1 MRRTWAIAIKE
12 IKQISRDPITLLML
26 IGAPMLM
33 LVLYGYALNFD
44 VEDVALAVQ
53 DRDLSSASRELV
65 DRLIGS
71 NRFELV
77 ATLPPG
83 SDIQGFLDRGD
94 AVAVLII
101 PEGFGRKLA
110 AGENSE
116 AQLLIDGVDSNTATT
131 VLGYVNG
138 IAAGINAT
146 RARESLRVEGNEYLL
161 SAMIN
166 YQPRVWY
173 NPEMVSSLFL
183 VPGLI
188 AFLLMFTAVLSTA
201 LSVVRE
207 KERGTLEQLRVK
219 PLGTSHILL
228 GKLLP
233 YLAISLAGVVLILV
247 AARVLFGVEV
257 RGPYPD
263 LFLATCLFLVG
274 ALGWGLLISTISDSQ
289 AVAFQ
294 IGVLSALLPTLLL
307 SGFLFPIRNMPQP
320 LQIISYILVPARY
333 YLVILRGIIV
343 KGSDLSP
350 FWDQMAYLAIYTFV
364 VLALAAVRF
373 KRQEG

>member
-12 IKQISRDPITLLML
+12 IKQISRDPLTLLML
-26 IGAPMLM
+26 IGMPMLM

-53 DRDLSSASRELV
+53 DRDLSSGSRELV
-65 DRLIGS
+65 DALIGS

-77 ATLPPG
+77 ATLAPG
-83 SDIQGFLDRGD
+83 SDIERFLERGD
-94 AVAVLII
+94 ATAVLVI
-101 PEGFGRKLA
+101 PEGFGSRLA
-110 AGENSE
+110 RGETSE

-146 RARESLRVEGNEYLL
+146 RIRASLKTEGREQVL
-161 SAMIN
+161 AAAIN

-173 NPEMVSSLFL
+173 NPEMVSSKFL

-207 KERGTLEQLRVK
+207 KERGTLEQLRVT
-219 PLGTSHILL
+219 PLGTPHILL

-257 RGPYPD
+257 RGPYLD
-263 LFLATCLFLVG
+263 LFFATILFLIG
-274 ALGWGLLISTISDSQ
+274 ALGWGLLISTIADSQ

-294 IGVLSALLPTLLL
+294 VGVLSALLPTLLL
-307 SGFLFPIRNMPQP
+307 SGFLFPIRNMPEP
-320 LQIISYILVPARY
+320 LQVISHIVPARY

-350 FWDQMAYLAIYTFV
+350 FWDQMAYLAIYTFI
-364 VLALAAVRF
+364 VLTMASVRF
-373 KRQEG
+373 MRQEG

>member
-12 IKQISRDPITLLML
+12 IMQISRDPITLIML
-26 IGAPMLM
+26 VGAPMLM
-33 LVLYGYALNFD
+33 LVMYGYALNFD

-53 DRDLSSASRELV
+53 DRDLSSESRKLI
-65 DRLIGS
+65 DALIGS

-83 SDIQGFLDRGD
+83 SDIEPLLERGD
-94 AVAVLII
+94 ATAVLII
-101 PEGFGRKLA
+101 PEGFGSRLA
-110 AGENSE
+110 RGETSE

-138 IAAGINAT
+138 IAAGINAGRI
-146 RARESLRVEGNEYLL
+146 RALLKVEGMEHVLG
-161 SAMIN
+161 AAIN

-173 NPEMVSSLFL
+173 NPEMVSSMFL

-233 YLAISLAGVVLILV
+233 YLAISLVAVGLILV

-263 LFLATCLFLVG
+263 LFWATILFLIG
-274 ALGWGLLISTISDSQ
+274 ALGWGLLISPISDSQ
-289 AVAFQ
+289 SVAFQ
-294 IGVLSALLPTLLL
+294 IGVLTALLPTLLL
-307 SGFLFPIRNMPQP
+307 SGFIFPIRHMPEP
-320 LQIISYILVPARY
+320 LQVISHVVPARY

-350 FWDQMAYLAIYTFV
+350 FWDQMAYMAIYAFI
-364 VLALAAVRF
+364 VLALASVRF
-373 KRQEG
+373 MRQEG

>member
-1 MRRTWAIAIKE
+1 VRRTWAIAIKE
-12 IKQISRDPITLLML
+12 IKQVSRDPISLLML
-26 IGAPMLM
+26 IGMPMLM

-53 DRDLSSASRELV
+53 DRDLSSGSRELV

-83 SDIQGFLDRGD
+83 SDIQRVLERG
-94 AVAVLII
+94 AATAVLVI
-101 PEGFGRKLA
+101 PEDFGRRLA
-110 AGENSE
+110 AGESSE

-138 IAAGINAT
+138 IAAGINAS
-146 RARESLRVEGNEYLL
+146 RNRDILRSQGNEQILE
-161 SAMIN
+161 AAIN

-219 PLGTSHILL
+219 PLDTSQILL

-233 YLAISLAGVVLILV
+233 YLAISLIGVVMILV
-247 AARVLFGVEV
+247 AARVLFGVVV
-257 RGPYPD
+257 RGPYLD
-263 LFLATCLFLVG
+263 LFFATCLFLIG
-274 ALGWGLLISTISDSQ
+274 ALGWGLLISTIADSQ

-307 SGFLFPIRNMPQP
+307 SGFLFPIRNMPVV
-320 LQIISYILVPARY
+320 LRVISHVVPARY
-333 YLVILRGIIV
+333 YLAILRGIIV

-350 FWDQMAYLAIYTFV
+350 FWDQMAYLGIYTFL
-364 VLALAAVRF
+364 VLTLAAVRF

>member
-1 MRRTWAIAIKE
+1 VRRTWAVAIKE
-12 IKQISRDPITLLML
+12 IKQVSRDPISLLML
-26 IGAPMLM
+26 IGMPMLM

-44 VEDVALAVQ
+44 VEDVSLAVQ
-53 DRDLSSASRELV
+53 DRDLSSGSRDLV

-77 ATLPPG
+77 ATPPPG
-83 SDIQGFLDRGD
+83 SDIERLLERGD
-94 AVAVLII
+94 AAAVLII

-110 AGENSE
+110 AAENAE

-146 RARESLRVEGNEYLL
+146 RARERLRVEGNEALL

-219 PLGTSHILL
+219 PLGTPHILL

-233 YLAISLAGVVLILV
+233 YLAISLIGVVLILA

-274 ALGWGLLISTISDSQ
+274 ALGWGLLISTIADTQ

-320 LQIISYILVPARY
+320 LQIISHIVPARY

-350 FWDQMAYLAIYTFV
+350 FWDQMAYLAIYTFI
-364 VLALAAVRF
+364 VLTLAAVRF

>member
-1 MRRTWAIAIKE
+1 VRSTWAIAIKE
-12 IKQISRDPITLLML
+12 IKQVSRDPISLLML
-26 IGAPMLM
+26 VGMPMIM

-53 DRDLSSASRELV
+53 DRDLSSGSRELV

-77 ATLPPG
+77 ATPPPG
-83 SDIQGFLDRGD
+83 TDIERLLERGE
-94 AVAVLII
+94 AAAVLII

-110 AGENSE
+110 AGENAE

-146 RARESLRVEGNEYLL
+146 RARERLRVESNEGLL
-161 SAMIN
+161 AAMIN

-219 PLGTSHILL
+219 PLGTSNILL

-233 YLAISLAGVVLILV
+233 YLVISLASVVLILV

-263 LFLATCLFLVG
+263 LFLATCLFLIG
-274 ALGWGLLISTISDSQ
+274 ALGWGLLISTLADTQ

-294 IGVLSALLPTLLL
+294 IGVMTALLPTLLL

-320 LQIISYILVPARY
+320 LQIISHIVPARY

-350 FWDQMAYLAIYTFV
+350 FWDQMAYLAIYAFI
-364 VLALAAVRF
+364 VLTLAAVRF